1 VTGYSG
7 YILEQ
12 AASILQ
18 NVKPE
23 SESEQLL
30 LKALLQT
37 LVASFSND
45 QDDFWQAPAHF
56 DAIMQ
61 PLLDQVTFTNEP
73 EVRDSLDIVS
83 AVTGLAGAAASPE
96 HHKTL
101 NSAILKLMR
110 HDNEL
115 TRLAAVKCEQSL
127 TEKLGEDWLALLPE
141 MLPFISELQEDDDE
155 DVERET
161 TAWIRQIEGIL
172 GESLEGMLQ

>member
-1 VTGYSG
+1 M
-7 YILEQ
+7 LEQ
-12 AASILQ
+12 AAAILQ
-18 NVKPE
+18 EVKPE
-23 SESEQLL
+23 SESEELL

-37 LVASFSND
+37 LIASFSND

-56 DAIMQ
+56 EAIAQ
-61 PLLDQVTFTNEP
+61 PLLDQVTYAKTP
-73 EVRDSLDIVS
+73 SVRDSLDIVS

-96 HHKTL
+96 HHKSF
-101 NSAILKLMR
+101 NSAILKMMR
-110 HDNEL
+110 HDDAFI
-115 TRLAAVKCEQSL
+115 RLAAVKCEQSL

-155 DVERET
+155 EVERET

>member
-12 AASILQ
+12 TASILQ
-18 NVKPE
+18 SVKPE
-23 SESEQLL
+23 GEAEQLL

-37 LVASFSND
+37 LIASFNND

-56 DAIMQ
+56 DAVMQ
-61 PLLDQVTFTNEP
+61 PLLDQVTFANEP
-73 EVRDSLDIVS
+73 EIRDSLDIVS

>member
-1 VTGYSG
+1 MTGYSA

-23 SESEQLL
+23 GESEQLL

-37 LVASFSND
+37 LIASFNND
-45 QDDFWQAPAHF
+45 QDDFWQNPAHF

-61 PLLDQVTFTNEP
+61 PLLDQVTFANEP
-73 EVRDSLDIVS
+73 EIRDSLDIVS

-127 TEKLGEDWLALLPE
+127 TERLGEDWLALLPE

-161 TAWIRQIEGIL
+161 TAWIRQMEGTL

>member
-1 VTGYSG
+1 
-7 YILEQ
+7 
-12 AASILQ
+12 
-18 NVKPE
+18 
-23 SESEQLL
+23 
-30 LKALLQT
+30 
-37 LVASFSND
+37 
-45 QDDFWQAPAHF
+45 
-56 DAIMQ
+56 MQ
-61 PLLDQVTFTNEP
+61 PLLDQVTFANEP
-73 EVRDSLDIVS
+73 EVRDSLDIVA

>member
-12 AASILQ
+12 ASSILQ
-18 NVKPE
+18 SVKPE
-23 SESEQLL
+23 GESEQLL
-30 LKALLQT
+30 LKVLLQT

-61 PLLDQVTFTNEP
+61 PLLDQVTFANEP
-73 EVRDSLDIVS
+73 EVRESLDIVS
-83 AVTGLAGAAASPE
+83 A
-96 HHKTL
+96 
-101 NSAILKLMR
+101 KLMR

>member
-1 VTGYSG
+1 L
-7 YILEQ
+7 LEQ
-12 AASILQ
+12 AASILRTI
-18 NVKPE
+18 KPAGD
-23 SESEQLL
+23 SEQLL
-30 LKALLQT
+30 QKVLLQT
-37 LVASFSND
+37 LSASFSHD

-56 DAIMQ
+56 DAVMQ
-61 PLLDQVTFTNEP
+61 PLLEQMTFAYEP
-73 EVRDSLDIVS
+73 EVRESLDIVS
-83 AVTGLAGAAASPE
+83 TITGLASAAASPE

-115 TRLAAVKCEQSL
+115 IRFAAVKCEQSL
-127 TEKLGEDWLALLPE
+127 TEDWLALLPE

>member
-1 VTGYSG
+1 
-7 YILEQ
+7 
-12 AASILQ
+12 
-18 NVKPE
+18 
-23 SESEQLL
+23 

-37 LVASFSND
+37 LIASFSND

-56 DAIMQ
+56 DAVMQ
-61 PLLDQVTFTNEP
+61 PLLDQVTFANEP
-73 EVRDSLDIVS
+73 EIRDSLDIVS

>member
-1 VTGYSG
+1 MTGYSA

-12 AASILQ
+12 AAFILQ

-23 SESEQLL
+23 GESEQLL

-37 LVASFSND
+37 LIASFNND
-45 QDDFWQAPAHF
+45 QDDFWQNPTHF

-61 PLLDQVTFTNEP
+61 PLLDQVTFANEP
-73 EVRDSLDIVS
+73 DIRDSLDIVS

-161 TAWIRQIEGIL
+161 TAWIRQMEGTL

>member
-1 VTGYSG
+1 M
-7 YILEQ
+7 LEQ
-12 AASILQ
+12 AAAILRD
-18 NVKPE
+18 VKPE
-23 SESEQLL
+23 GETERLL
-30 LKALLQT
+30 LQALLQT
-37 LVASFSND
+37 LLASFTND

-56 DAIMQ
+56 EAIAG
-61 PLLDQVTFTNEP
+61 PLLEQVTFAKSP

-96 HHKTL
+96 HHKAL

-110 HDNEL
+110 HDDAL
-115 TRLAAVKCEQSL
+115 IRLSAVKCEQSL

-155 DVERET
+155 EVERET